1 MNLIMLMKSESREV
15 AKDFLHKVARANTH
29 THPPQRGECSP
40 WEHTTPSRAGWR
52 GAPAPR
58 AMVVR
63 AFSPPPG
70 LEVPS
75 TSGRGGGGR
84 GGLRTPQGLK
94 TAAGLLRSAGGRDGA
109 LGRALRAGEGGAS
122 RRPFPAGSACGPG
135 AGSSPRG
142 NPGSGPSL
150 RPSLIGGH

>member
-1 MNLIMLMKSESREV
+1 
-15 AKDFLHKVARANTH
+15 
-29 THPPQRGECSP
+29 
-40 WEHTTPSRAGWR
+40 
-52 GAPAPR
+52 
-58 AMVVR
+58 MVVR

-75 TSGRGGGGR
+75 TSGRGGGGG
-84 GGLRTPQGLK
+84 GGLRTPRGLK